1 MSENENIHEGAAT
14 GNQNSV
20 PDDVL
25 IILPIRNTVVFPGA
39 VIPLTIGRRVSLA
52 AAEEAASSG
61 RPIGLV
67 MQRDPSVDEPGP
79 DDLYPVGT
87 IARVIR
93 YFNAR
98 DGTQHVVCQGEER
111 F

>member
-52 AAEEAASSG
+52 AGEMA
-61 RPIGLV
+61 
-67 MQRDPSVDEPGP
+67 
-79 DDLYPVGT
+79 GT
-87 IARVIR
+87 IWRAAAARAGEIR
-93 YFNAR
+93 LAI
-98 DGTQHVVCQGEER
+98 G
-111 F
+111 